1 MKRFRGQNRRGRG
14 QQQGARLPRNA
25 PDIELEIARIGGRG
39 DGIGTARYTITYETK
54 DWPVFVPGTLAGE
67 QVRVRP
73 TAATAQGITAEII
86 ELIRP
91 SPDRAEP
98 VCSVFRGGQGCGG
111 CAFQHMSEAAYRR
124 TKTDAFTGLLDKAG
138 LKTDILP
145 PVWTAMAGR
154 RRAKLRYR
162 RTTDSFIIGFAG
174 RGSQFIYPLE
184 SCGILSP
191 ALKEVTDALAGWAAP
206 CFMPGE
212 TGTIQINMLSG
223 GADILVQPMQQI
235 PADRLAMLTTGAAAS
250 LTGGAGLVRLAVQ
263 PQDADEPVLL
273 LATAEAAVHLDR
285 SVGGQLLYP
294 PPGAFLQAST
304 EAETALV
311 AAVLAA
317 ADSTDGDPP
326 QNSDRPHI
334 QPHIVDLYCGVGTFS
349 LPLLGGGASLTGY
362 EADKA
367 AVDALL
373 AAART
378 AGFGSRTE
386 GYVRD
391 LNAAPV
397 RADELADADI
407 ILLDPPR
414 QGAAAQIAELARL
427 GQMSKTPPK
436 VIMVSCNPFTALRD
450 IKGLEQAGWRV
461 DQVQMIDQFVR
472 TAHTEMVAVL
482 RHPGHQT
489 EAGQTEAGQRITDKK
504 GGVR

>member
-14 QQQGARLPRNA
+14 QQQWARLPRNA

-39 DGIGTARYTITYETK
+39 DGIGTARYTITYETR

-145 PVWTAMAGR
+145 PVWTTMAGR

-184 SCGILSP
+184 NCGILSP

-223 GADILVQPMQQI
+223 GADILVQPIQQI

-317 ADSTDGDPP
+317 AEMTDGV
-326 QNSDRPHI
+326 RPHI
-334 QPHIVDLYCGVGTFS
+334 RPQIVDLYCGVGTFS
-349 LPLLGGGASLTGY
+349 LPLLGRGAGLRGY

-367 AVDALL
+367 AVEALL

-378 AGFGSRTE
+378 AGFGSRTDAFA
-386 GYVRD
+386 RD
-391 LNAAPV
+391 LTAAPV
-397 RADELADADI
+397 RAEELADADI
-407 ILLDPPR
+407 ILADPPR
-414 QGAAAQIAELARL
+414 QGAAAQMAELARL
-427 GQMSKTPPK
+427 GQMSKAPPK
-436 VIMVSCNPFTALRD
+436 VIMVSCNPYTALRD
-450 IKGLEQAGWRV
+450 IDVLIRAGW
-461 DQVQMIDQFVR
+461 QLETVQIVDQFVR
-472 TAHTEMVAVL
+472 TAHVEMLAAL
-482 RHPGHQT
+482 RHLDHQT
-489 EAGQTEAGQRITDKK
+489 KAGQRITDKK
-504 GGVR
+504 GG